1 MIAMAGGSR
10 PRWAAGAV
18 VLAVVLAA
26 GCAAKAAVP
35 NVSRD
40 ERRAVIS
47 RARVWQPTTVAA
59 MNLRTGPTG
68 AGAFA
73 PGAVVEC
80 RYVDEEMDG
89 HTPKFTCVLPGG
101 DKVKVKYGRDN
112 GEVFAEVAATRLLWA
127 LGFGADR
134 MYPVRV
140 RCHGCPADDETP
152 TRTAPAPIR
161 TYDYAVIERK
171 MAGYEL
177 AGPEGE
183 GWTWSELDVIDPT
196 RGASI
201 AERDAL
207 KLLAAVLQH
216 TDSKREQQRLICLD
230 ARPPAACRRPFMLIN
245 DLGKTFGKANAFN
258 RDRPGSVNF
267 EAWSREPVWTAAPD
281 CHANLERSFTGSLE
295 NPAISEAGRR
305 FLADRLG
312 QLTDR
317 QLRDLF
323 TAARFPERIIG
334 EPDED
339 PAPDVRAWVQ
349 AFKDKMKQ
357 ITDRS
362 CQPARSAR

>member
-1 MIAMAGGSR
+1 
-10 PRWAAGAV
+10 
-18 VLAVVLAA
+18 
-26 GCAAKAAVP
+26 
-35 NVSRD
+35 
-40 ERRAVIS
+40 
-47 RARVWQPTTVAA
+47 

-68 AGAFA
+68 RGAFV
-73 PGAVVEC
+73 PGAVVDC
-80 RYVDEEMDG
+80 RYVDEEMSG
-89 HTPKFTCVLPGG
+89 STPKFTCVLPDG
-101 DKVKVKYGRDN
+101 DKVKVKYGSDN

-140 RCHGCPADDETP
+140 RCHGCPANADAP
-152 TRTAPAPIR
+152 TRTAPAAIR
-161 TYDYAVIERK
+161 TYDFAVVERK
-171 MAGYEL
+171 MAGHEL

-183 GWTWSELDVIDPT
+183 GWTWSELDLIDPT

-216 TDSKREQQRLICLD
+216 TDSKREQQRLVCID

-245 DLGKTFGKANAFN
+245 DLGKTFGKANALN
-258 RDRPGSVNF
+258 RDHPGSVNL
-267 EAWSREPVWTAAPD
+267 EAWSREPVWTASPD
-281 CHANLERSFTGSLE
+281 CRANLEKSFTGSLDD
-295 NPAISEAGRR
+295 PAITEAGRR

-323 TAARFPERIIG
+323 TVARFPARVTGER
-334 EPDED
+334 DED
-339 PAPDVRAWVQ
+339 PAPDVQAWVL

-357 ITDRS
+357 IANRS
-362 CQPARSAR
+362 CQPLRSAR